1 MIFICILH
9 NTVYIYFIET
19 KQHTATGENHTI
31 LLGKVAILKSL
42 LASHAGQIK
51 LHKLKIQELIR
62 ENEVLEEAA
71 ADSKWAHI
79 LTKSA
84 ATRTA
89 HKLEKALREIEG
101 LKEALRIAKLPK
113 NSSNSSLAPSS
124 DLYRPKRS
132 KNHSLRKKSKR
143 KPGGQVGHQGTTLE
157 FSPDP
162 ADQTIEHVVES
173 CAACGKSLAD
183 IEGENAQTHQVID
196 IAIPKKVVINHTTVT
211 KYCGCGHCNR
221 AVFPTGAKGQVN
233 YGDSVRGLVANLSV
247 RQFMPYKR
255 TAEFMK
261 DVFGISISEGTV
273 TNLLDQF
280 QQSAAQTYRDIQTRI
295 FHAPV
300 VGSDET
306 GAKINGA
313 KGWFHT
319 YQSPEYTFIGYHP
332 SRGTVARKHFYP
344 DGLPNAILVSDCFAM
359 QLSTPAAAHQLCNV
373 HLLRELH
380 AMEETHP
387 KQAWPRKMKAL
398 ILKSLE
404 LRGIACADKKIKAV
418 EREFECLLKTNQSNA
433 PGKIPAFW
441 KRMNK
446 HKDKVFT
453 FLHYPMAPAE
463 NNASERAIRNV
474 KVKQKVS
481 GQFKTPKGA
490 ENYAVIRSI
499 IDTMIKQRKNVHRG
513 LAQIACLDR

>member
-1 MIFICILH
+1 ML
-9 NTVYIYFIET
+9 N
-19 KQHTATGENHTI
+19 
-31 LLGKVAILKSL
+31 SL
-42 LASHAGQIK
+42 LADRADRVEIQK
-51 LHKLKIQELIR
+51 RKIQELIR
-62 ENEVLEEAA
+62 EKETLEEAVSA
-71 ADSKWAHI
+71 IKWAHI
-79 LTKSA
+79 LTKSR
-84 ATRTA
+84 ATRTT
-89 HKLEKALREIEG
+89 HKLEKARQEIED

-132 KNHSLRKKSKR
+132 NNFSLRKKSKR

-162 ADQTIEHVVES
+162 ADRIIEHVMES
-173 CAACGKSLAD
+173 CAACGNSLAD

-196 IAIPKKVVINHTTVT
+196 IAIPKKVIINHTTIT
-211 KYCGCGHCNR
+211 KYCSCGHCNR
-221 AVFPTGAKGQVN
+221 AVFPPGAKGQVN
-233 YGDSVRGLVANLSV
+233 YGNSVRGLVANLSV

-261 DVFGISISEGTV
+261 DVFGISLSEGTV

-280 QQSAAQTYRDIQTRI
+280 QHSATQTYRDIQTQI

-319 YQSPEYTFIGYHP
+319 YQSPGYTFIGYHP
-332 SRGTVARKHFYP
+332 SRGTGARKHFYP
-344 DGLPNAILVSDCFAM
+344 EGLPNSILVSDCFAM
-359 QLSTPAAAHQLCNV
+359 QLSTPAAAHQLCHV

-398 ILKSLE
+398 ILEALE
-404 LRGIACADKKIKAV
+404 LRGITYSDKKVKAV
-418 EREFECLLKTNQSNA
+418 EKKFENLLKTNQSNA
-433 PGKIPAFW
+433 PGKLPAFW
-441 KRMNK
+441 KRMNR
-446 HKDKVFT
+446 HKDKMFT

-490 ENYAVIRSI
+490 DNYAVIRSI
-499 IDTMIKQRKNVHRG
+499 IDTMIKQGKNVHQG
-513 LAQIACLDR
+513 LAQIASLDPLIQADSIKSPLPI

>member
-1 MIFICILH
+1 MQLDQQEIL
-9 NTVYIYFIET
+9 
-19 KQHTATGENHTI
+19 I
-31 LLGKVAILKSL
+31 L
-42 LASHAGQIK
+42 
-51 LHKLKIQELIR
+51 IQEKKT
-62 ENEVLEEAA
+62 LEEAVSA
-71 ADSKWAHI
+71 IKWAHI
-79 LTKSA
+79 LTKRGA
-84 ATRTA
+84 ARTT
-89 HKLEKALREIEG
+89 HKLEKALQEIED

-124 DLYRPKRS
+124 DLYRPKRN
-132 KNHSLRKKSKR
+132 KNYSLRQKSKR
-143 KPGGQVGHQGTTLE
+143 RPGGQVGHPGTTLE

-162 ADQTIEHVVES
+162 ADRIIAHMMGS
-173 CAACGKSLAD
+173 CAACGNSLAA
-183 IEGENAQTHQVID
+183 IQGERAQTHQVID
-196 IAIPKKVVINHTTVT
+196 IAIPKKVIINHTTIT
-211 KYCGCGHCNR
+211 KYCSCGHCNR
-221 AVFPTGAKGQVN
+221 AEFPAGAKGQVN
-233 YGDSVRGLVANLSV
+233 YGNRVRGLVANLSV
-247 RQFMPYKR
+247 RQYMPYKR

-273 TNLLDQF
+273 TNLLNQF
-280 QQSAAQTYRDIQTRI
+280 QHSATKAYRDIQTQI

-306 GAKINGA
+306 GAKINGT

-332 SRGTVARKHFYP
+332 SRGTRAQEHFYP
-344 DGLPNAILVSDCFAM
+344 HGLPNSILVSDCFAM
-359 QLSTPAAAHQLCNV
+359 QLSTPAAAHQLCHV

-387 KQAWPRKMKAL
+387 KQIWPRKMKAV
-398 ILKSLE
+398 ILKALE
-404 LRGIACADKKIKAV
+404 LRGTPPSDKKVRAIEKK
-418 EREFECLLKTNQSNA
+418 FECLLKTNQSNA

-446 HKDKVFT
+446 HKDKMFT
-453 FLHYPMAPAE
+453 FLHYPMVPAE

-490 ENYAVIRSI
+490 DNYAIIRSI
-499 IDTMIKQRKNVHRG
+499 IDTMIKQGKNVHQG
-513 LAQIACLDR
+513 LAHIASLDRE